1 MLRNRIEGKWIDT
14 FARTFELAR
23 IERGDEVAILSE
35 TQSRELNVHL
45 AELALL
51 RLGAKPFHVVMPT
64 PPLAVRVPVRS
75 TGATPVLGGAKV
87 VVGALRA
94 SKMVVDLT
102 VEGLMHAPETPEI
115 LGGGSRILYISNDHP
130 EQLERC
136 APDAELRDRVH
147 RGVGMAQGARE
158 MRVTSAAG
166 TDLRVDLAD
175 AFVAGTWGGCD
186 TPGTLENWPGGL
198 VVCFPK
204 GGAVNGTVVMD
215 VGDFN
220 CTFKRNLERPVT
232 LRVEN
237 DFAVAIEGDGLDG
250 ELMRSY
256 FAAWNDR
263 NAYASS
269 HVGWG
274 MNPHAR
280 WDAMVAYDRRDT
292 NAVEQRAFAGNF
304 LFSTGANPF
313 ADRFTLCH
321 FDLPMRACTVALDG
335 REIVRAGVLQ
345 DELASP

>member
-1 MLRNRIEGKWIDT
+1 MLRDRIEGKWIDV
-14 FARTFELAR
+14 FARTFELAKVG
-23 IERGDEVAILSE
+23 RGDEVAILSE
-35 TQSRELNVHL
+35 TQSREINVHL

-75 TGATPVLGGAKV
+75 TGATPAIGGNKAVL
-87 VVGALRA
+87 GALRA
-94 SKMVVDLT
+94 SVMVVDLT

-115 LGGGSRILYISNDHP
+115 LKAGSRILYVSNDHP

-136 APDAELRDRVH
+136 APDPSLRDRMH
-147 RGVGMAQGARE
+147 RGMDMARQARE
-158 MRVTSAAG
+158 MRVTSRAG
-166 TDLRVDLAD
+166 TDLRVDMAD
-175 AFVAGTWGGCD
+175 AFVGGTWGGCD

-204 GGAVNGTVVMD
+204 GRAVNGTLVLD

-232 LRVEN
+232 LRIED
-237 DFAVAIEGDGLDG
+237 DFAVAIEGEGLDA
-250 ELMRSY
+250 ELMRGY
-256 FAAWNDR
+256 FEAWNDR

-274 MNPHAR
+274 MNPYAR
-280 WDAMVAYDRRDT
+280 WDAMVAYDRADT

-304 LFSTGANPF
+304 LYSTGANPF
-313 ADRFTLCH
+313 ADRFTLGH
-321 FDLPMRACTVALDG
+321 FDLPMRRCTVMLDNQ
-335 REIVRAGVLQ
+335 EVVRDGVLQ
-345 DELASP
+345 GELAG